1 MTASQLRDRRSF
13 NVSFLIFSLLPFLR
27 DYDDDVKERRR
38 IAAAEENPGAVNAG
52 SREDEMRFA
61 ASPSIAYQQQRT
73 SPTATGHLAADVIVA
88 FDQ

>member
-38 IAAAEENPGAVNAG
+38 IAAAEENP
-52 SREDEMRFA
+52 E
-61 ASPSIAYQQQRT
+61 PSMPAHEKT
-73 SPTATGHLAADVIVA
+73 K
-88 FDQ
+88 